1 MASFLRLLDQDS
13 VALEKHAWYAGE
25 LNVKEAKEQLDK
37 NPVGEIS
44 KSMFCYKKPIP
55 KTDKH
60 KGDLVLDLFFNE
72 NSYSFRNLPYSSK
85 GKWPICSIAQGV

>member
-44 KSMFCYKKPIP
+44 NSIFSLKNNFKK
-55 KTDKH
+55 
-60 KGDLVLDLFFNE
+60 
-72 NSYSFRNLPYSSK
+72 R
-85 GKWPICSIAQGV
+85 